1 MSDSVNKTGAPK
13 RRNAVQEKSYAFAS
27 IHDDGAKLLKLPYT
41 IVKSPKQD
49 A

>member
-27 IHDDGAKLLKLPYT
+27 ISDDGEELLKLPYN
-41 IVKSPKQD
+41 IVKSAKQD